1 MKDEKLHIQGLLKSS
16 YKDFTVLYEYWMPHL
31 YQFVFSLVKS
41 RQITKDIVQE
51 TFIKIWTRRKQINPD
66 QSFKSYLFTISYHI
80 VLKEFR
86 RQINHPLMG
95 DYLLYNNDIALS
107 ENIVEQ
113 KLDLDE
119 FLIRYEK
126 AKTKLTPRQRE
137 IFEMNKE
144 MRIPV
149 AQIANKLSLT
159 EQSVRNQLSSSLKS
173 LREEL
178 AMFTVFLAYVL

>member
-1 MKDEKLHIQGLLKSS
+1 MRNKKVPLCGSMRDS
-16 YKDFTVLYEYWMPHL
+16 YKDFTVLYEYWTPHL

-41 RQITKDIVQE
+41 RSITKDIVQE
-51 TFIKIWTRRKQINPD
+51 TFIKIWTKRKQINPD

-95 DYLLYNNDIALS
+95 DYLKYTNDLILS
-107 ENIVEQ
+107 ENIPEQ

-119 FLIRYEK
+119 FLIQYEK

-144 MRIPV
+144 M
-149 AQIANKLSLT
+149 QISVTEIADKLSLT
-159 EQSVRNQLSSSLKS
+159 EQSVRNQLSASLKF
-173 LREEL
+173 LRKEL
-178 AMFTVFLAYVL
+178 VKYAVFLFYVL

>member
-1 MKDEKLHIQGLLKSS
+1 MKNEKIHIRELVRDS
-16 YKDFTVLYEYWMPHL
+16 YKDFTILYEYWTPHL

-41 RQITKDIVQE
+41 RSITKDIVQE
-51 TFIKIWTRRKQINPD
+51 TFIKIWTKRKEINPD

-95 DYLLYNNDIALS
+95 DYLKYKNDLILS
-107 ENIVEQ
+107 ENITEQ
-113 KLDLDE
+113 KLDLEE
-119 FLIRYEK
+119 FLVQYEK

-144 MRIPV
+144 M
-149 AQIANKLSLT
+149 QISVTEIADKLSLT
-159 EQSVRNQLSSSLKS
+159 EQSVRNQLSASLKF
-173 LREEL
+173 LRKEL
-178 AMFTVFLAYVL
+178 VKYAVLLFYVL